1 MKVCGADDD
10 PTAAAPQHRA
20 EHQRRPQAPQHKSEM
35 RTATGLPLF
44 PGSPFQEHR
53 NKAMGKSPTRKTA
66 FLLSGVRVAAVAT
79 AAGSLRPS
87 WTAHAIRWMVDDHN
101 SITKTTELRRDAGVH
116 APNQRSL
123 ARGPMLLVREL
134 SISPPRRSVKCAS
147 FLDAALVFKRPPLQY
162 SFACIRKMSHRRP

>member
-20 EHQRRPQAPQHKSEM
+20 EHQRRPQVPRHADGNRAP
-35 RTATGLPLF
+35 LLF
-44 PGSPFQEHR
+44 PGSPFSR
-53 NKAMGKSPTRKTA
+53 AMGKSPTLKTA
-66 FLLSGVRVAAVAT
+66 FLLPGVRVAAVAT